1 MVRGMAE
8 VVTMGHTNNSNLAN
22 IGFMALGEETQE

>member
-1 MVRGMAE
+1 MVHGMAE

-22 IGFMALGEETQE
+22 IGFVALGEETQE